1 MIHIA
6 ILIIIFMVAIN
17 QCNNFKD
24 ALKATGLYLILLY
37 GWIGILYGFLWL
49 GAVTAV

>member
-6 ILIIIFMVAIN
+6 IFIIVFTAAII
-17 QCNNFKD
+17 QCENYKEAF
-24 ALKATGLYLILLY
+24 KATGLYLILLY
-37 GWIGILYGFLWL
+37 GWIGILYGFFWL

>member
-1 MIHIA
+1 MIHILIFA
-6 ILIIIFMVAIN
+6 IVFIAAII
-17 QCNNFKD
+17 QCKNYKE

-37 GWIGILYGFLWL
+37 GWIGILYGFFWL

>member
-1 MIHIA
+1 MIHG
-6 ILIIIFMVAIN
+6 LIIVITFLATII
-17 QCNNFKD
+17 QCRNYKE

-37 GWIGILYGFLWL
+37 GWIGILYGFIWL

>member
-1 MIHIA
+1 MIHILIFIIVFIAA
-6 ILIIIFMVAIN
+6 II
-17 QCNNFKD
+17 QCKNYKE

-37 GWIGILYGFLWL
+37 GWIGILYGFFWL